1 MTESSAITLE
11 VKDLKTRFGSA
22 ATGATVVDGVSFSLK
37 RGRTTALV
45 GESGCGKSATALSV
59 MQLLEP
65 PGQVVGGEVRLGGV
79 DLLHLSDVEMAKVRG
94 RRIGMVFQDPMT
106 SLNPLLPIGAQIAE
120 TLLAHTNLSR
130 KEAERLAIDLLNRVG
145 VADAQRRVHDYP
157 HHFSGGMRQ
166 RVLIA
171 AAISCSP
178 EIIIAD
184 EPTTALDVTVQAK
197 ILRLLYD
204 LQQAIH
210 ASLLLITHDLGVV
223 AAMADEVIVMYAGRI
238 VERADVD
245 TLFHNPRHPYTKA
258 LLACVEGINDRN
270 SALEPIQGMAPDL
283 KDPPAGCRF
292 APRCPSVRDFC
303 RRQDPRLA
311 PFARQH
317 DVACLLVAEE
327 TAHG

>member
-1 MTESSAITLE
+1 MTEAPDITLE
-11 VKDLKTRFGSA
+11 VKNLQTRFGSA
-22 ATGATVVDGVSFSLK
+22 ATGVTVVDGVSFNLR

-59 MQLLEP
+59 MQLLES
-65 PGQVVGGEVRLGGV
+65 PGEVIGGEVKLGGV
-79 DLLHLSDVEMAKVRG
+79 DLMRLSDAEMTQVRG

-106 SLNPLLPIGAQIAE
+106 SLNPLLPVGDQIAE
-120 TLLAHTNLSR
+120 TLLAHTDLSG
-130 KEAERLAIDLLNRVG
+130 KQAEQRAIDLLSRVG
-145 VADAQRRVHDYP
+145 VADASRRVHDYP

-204 LQQAIH
+204 LQQAMH

-245 TLFHNPRHPYTKA
+245 TLFHRPRHPYTKA
-258 LLACVEGINDRN
+258 LLACVQGIGDRGA
-270 SALEPIQGMAPDL
+270 ALEPIQGMAPDL
-283 KDPPAGCRF
+283 KYPPPGCRF
-292 APRCPSVRDFC
+292 APRCPSVRDIC
-303 RRQDPRLA
+303 RHEDPRLA
-311 PFARQH
+311 PHSARH
-317 DVACLLVAEE
+317 DVACLLVDAEA
-327 TAHG
+327 THG

>member
-1 MTESSAITLE
+1 MSGASDITLE
-11 VKDLKTRFGSA
+11 VNDLTTRFGDA
-22 ATGATVVDGVSFSLK
+22 RTGVTVVDGVSFNLR

-45 GESGCGKSATALSV
+45 GESGCGKSATALSL

-65 PGQVVGGEVRLGGV
+65 PGEVIGGEVKLAGV
-79 DLLHLSDVEMAKVRG
+79 DLTHLSETEMADVRG

-106 SLNPLLPIGAQIAE
+106 SLNPLLPIGTQIAE
-120 TLLAHTNLSR
+120 TLLAHTDLSR
-130 KEAERLAIDLLNRVG
+130 SQAEQRAIDLLTRVG
-145 VADAQRRVHDYP
+145 VSDAARRVHDYP

-166 RVLIA
+166 RALIA

-204 LQQAIH
+204 LQQAMH

-223 AAMADEVIVMYAGRI
+223 AAMADDAIVMYAGRI

-245 TLFHNPRHPYTKA
+245 TLFHAPRHPYTKA
-258 LLACVEGINDRN
+258 LLACVEGMNDRQ
-270 SALEPIQGMAPDL
+270 APLEPIQGMAPDL
-283 KDPPAGCRF
+283 KEPQPGCRF
-292 APRCPSVRDFC
+292 APRCPMVRAEC
-303 RRQDPRLA
+303 RRRDPELRA
-311 PFARQH
+311 VSAAH
-317 DVACLLVAEE
+317 DVACLLVREE
-327 TAHG
+327 AVHG